1 MDRYIVG
8 GDCLSSVFVSLEL
21 DIWRL
26 VQLHEHGVEPMSGSG
41 YDTRTTYL
49 ECVEQAVLVAALFFM
64 MKEWVVGLLLRG
76 PRILPLY
83 KNQPA
88 TDRQNKPL

>member
-26 VQLHEHGVEPMSGSG
+26 VQLHEHDVEPMSGSG
-41 YDTRTTYL
+41 YDTRTTYI
-49 ECVEQAVLVAALFFM
+49 VVVAALFFA
-64 MKEWVVGLLLRG
+64 MKGWVVGLLLRG
-76 PRILPLY
+76 PRILPPY